1 MLSDLVAYVTWTELA
16 TSVVSWM
23 MMIHSLVGIE
33 VLEVLEA
40 VAQVD
45 LDQV

>member
-1 MLSDLVAYVTWTELA
+1 VVSDLVAYVTWTELA

-33 VLEVLEA
+33 VLEA